1 MGSSLRHLPIY
12 APLGMLL
19 FGCGPSLGQSAPS
32 GSPSFQ
38 GGCCLAV
45 TGSNWLSR
53 KPPPSSALQWR
64 SRETQVIQP
73 ALHTKPIRTVATASA
88 VCRA

>member
-32 GSPSFQ
+32 GSPSF
-38 GGCCLAV
+38 
-45 TGSNWLSR
+45 
-53 KPPPSSALQWR
+53 
-64 SRETQVIQP
+64 
-73 ALHTKPIRTVATASA
+73 
-88 VCRA
+88 